1 MKPTFQDRT
10 PEEVITSPHDRT
22 GYTDLSLTREAQPAT
37 EEESDSGHHRAYT
50 LKELL
55 EMDFPEPEWVV
66 EGIMPQGLHVLGGR
80 PKVGK
85 SLLSLDLAACVAQG
99 IPFMGREVT
108 QGVVLYLALEDPL
121 RSVQARI
128 QRQHPSIYSN
138 SPLIIRDGL
147 KAKPQDVLAVIR
159 SEIDVQR
166 PRLMVIDTFTA
177 LLPGVDQ
184 NKGGVMAP
192 IWSGL
197 HSITKDTGCSILVID
212 HHRKPAAD
220 AQDVV
225 NDVSGA
231 TAKAS
236 SVDTIYGLYK
246 AEEKSTGTFA
256 MRGREV
262 EDQEISVTLDSSSM
276 TWQPHSSHD
285 FSSGQFAQIQDALR
299 GLGTANNKQLAEAM
313 EINKGS
319 LSRHLRVLE
328 SKGVVREH
336 DGEFS
341 LV

>member
-1 MKPTFQDRT
+1 MSMKPTFQDST
-10 PEEVITSPHDRT
+10 PEEVNASPHDRT
-22 GYTDLSLTREAQPAT
+22 GNRDLPLTRESQPAT

-55 EMDFPEPEWVV
+55 AMDFPEPEWVV

-99 IPFMGREVT
+99 IPFMGHEVT
-108 QGVVLYLALEDPL
+108 KGAVLYLALEDPL

-184 NKGGVMAP
+184 NKGG
-192 IWSGL
+192 
-197 HSITKDTGCSILVID
+197 
-212 HHRKPAAD
+212 
-220 AQDVV
+220 
-225 NDVSGA
+225 
-231 TAKAS
+231 
-236 SVDTIYGLYK
+236 
-246 AEEKSTGTFA
+246 
-256 MRGREV
+256 
-262 EDQEISVTLDSSSM
+262 
-276 TWQPHSSHD
+276 
-285 FSSGQFAQIQDALR
+285 
-299 GLGTANNKQLAEAM
+299 
-313 EINKGS
+313 
-319 LSRHLRVLE
+319 
-328 SKGVVREH
+328 
-336 DGEFS
+336 
-341 LV
+341 